1 MHFIIQTVNNQ
12 VVHDFSFTLIRSIE
26 YHNWL
31 HPNTH
36 TYELSE
42 IPIFKE
48 NTVLCGDTKFVTEF
62 IEGIKPL
69 NVPESLFKYAG
80 RKIMNGTEKDVI
92 TRSFVKSNDVI
103 KGFTDITDHI
113 ETSGNYQISSIINDI
128 ISEHRCFVYK
138 KKLVGIHYYSGD
150 FTIFPDINTI
160 NDMIKDFD
168 YEYPY
173 TLDVGVSDNKTIII
187 EAHDMFSC
195 GLYGFS
201 DMKIYPRM
209 LIDSF
214 KHISK

>member
-1 MHFIIQTVNNQ
+1 MNFVIQTVNNQ

-36 TYELSE
+36 TYQLSE
-42 IPIFKE
+42 IPI
-48 NTVLCGDTKFVTEF
+48 NDSSVLCGDTKFVTEF
-62 IEGIKPL
+62 IGNIKPL

-80 RKIMNGTEKDVI
+80 RTIMNGTDKDVI

-103 KGFTDITDHI
+103 KGFTDITDNVDI
-113 ETSGNYQISSIINDI
+113 PGNYQISSIIDDI
-128 ISEHRCFVYK
+128 SSEYRCFIYK

-150 FTIFPDINTI
+150 FTIFPCINTI
-160 NDMIKDFD
+160 NSMIKDFN
-168 YEYPY
+168 YEHPY

-214 KHISK
+214 KHISKC

>member
-42 IPIFKE
+42 TPIFKE

-80 RKIMNGTEKDVI
+80 RKIMNGTEKDVT

-113 ETSGNYQISSIINDI
+113 DTPGNYQISSIIDDI
-128 ISEHRCFVYK
+128 TSEYRCFVYK

-168 YEYPY
+168 YEHPY

-187 EAHDMFSC
+187 EVHDMFSC

-201 DMKIYPRM
+201 DMKIYPKM